1 MLMSMSVD
9 MKGVSMVTM
18 TTRKT
23 TPAVEAPD
31 ELQQSLGDRLS
42 KSLKYANMSHQEM
55 AEFLEVHRNSVG
67 AWCTDRNR
75 VMPAILR
82 LWSQRVGLPLEWLRE
97 GTWPEDKAE
106 PVKKVVA
113 KVPVKKVIRTA
124 GKPAVSQGRR
134 R

>member
-1 MLMSMSVD
+1 
-9 MKGVSMVTM
+9 MVAM

-31 ELQQSLGDRLS
+31 ELQQTLGDRLS

-82 LWSQRVGLPLEWLRE
+82 LWSQRVGLPLEWLRD
-97 GTWPEDKAE
+97 GTWPEEKAE
-106 PVKKVVA
+106 PAKKTPAKAPAKKVS
-113 KVPVKKVIRTA
+113 RTV
-124 GKPAVSQGRR
+124 GKPAATTSKRR
-134 R
+134 